1 MKNFYILLLTLSIA
15 SLSFGQ
21 ELMLNGD
28 FESWDDP
35 STPTSYSKAE
45 STLQETVEF
54 HGGANS
60 AKHTGGTKDIA
71 QTVTGIIP
79 GEIYTISLWY
89 KFQEAGNARMWSTWK
104 AGTTTLTDNADVLQ
118 PSTYLDSSGTTW
130 VEYSVTLTA
139 PATADNFYFEVRTYG
154 TAVVYWDD
162 FSVFKEA
169 TVTPPLL
176 ITTSVCATATSVR
189 LTGPWWDWNP
199 VGGPEAV
206 SNNDGTWTFTFD
218 PAPTGNMEYLLVVDG
233 VQENLISIMANG
245 GTCAPLTDSANYAN
259 RQWILDSG
267 NVTNNY
273 GQCGTTCVAP
283 VITLTGGDE
292 TITVG
297 DAYTDAGATA
307 SDDEQGDISANI
319 SGITDLDTSVAG
331 VYTVAYNVSDG
342 ALNAATEVV
351 RTVTVEAAGACDGAT
366 ALTIGTQQCGN
377 TNEFGDLF
385 DDSACL
391 GNYDGGDDY
400 IFSYT
405 ATTTGDKLDLTIT
418 GQLGYTGFAM
428 SQGCPEGGAGTC
440 VGVQTSSGS
449 GALNFE
455 SDALIAG
462 EVYYIQISTWPTPQS
477 TDFCLDAVLVPAPS
491 CLAPANFEAA
501 AVTSTSA
508 NLTWTASA
516 SNETAWNIEYGADGF
531 TQGDGSGTTVA
542 VTANPYAFTALT
554 ANTSYDVYLQANC
567 GAGDTSVWVGPL
579 SFTTLCATEI
589 PDYTQGFDPYTGICW
604 TEATGPIAGPTAGT
618 TSSIWFQD
626 EFANTD
632 ALGQSA
638 GINIYGTGDES
649 WLISPTFDLSS
660 GGYEINLDA
669 ALTAYAA
676 TTTGELNGDDAVH
689 VMQSLDEGST
699 WSSIY
704 TWDATNMP
712 SNVGDNVTIDVS
724 AVTSATVKFALFAFE
739 DTSANGDFDFFID
752 NFAVRTPPSCFAP
765 AANSIAASLITTT
778 SANLSWTAGATETAW
793 NIEYGATGF
802 ALGAGTTVA
811 VTANSYSLMGL
822 TANTSYDFYVQAD
835 CGANGTSVMVGPFT
849 FTTLCN
855 AVTTFPWTEDFEGI
869 TTPSLPSCWSENDNN
884 ADTDFWK
891 TYDEYGTSDSY
902 SAGLYTDYNIDGSWS
917 GPATNNDDYLILP
930 QFALTGNE
938 RLKFSVRSRSSG
950 ELNDYKVVLS
960 TSSND
965 PTDFTTDLMALTV
978 ATATHTEQVIDL
990 SAYSGNVYIAIHV
1003 PADGLDGYYLYVDDF
1018 TVEAIPSCVAVTD
1031 LAASNL
1037 TTTSADLSWT
1047 AGATETA
1054 WNLEYGATG
1063 FVQGAGTTVA
1073 VTANSYALTGLAANT
1088 SYDVYVQA
1096 DCGAGDTS
1104 TWVGPITIFTGY
1116 CVPSSSSSST
1126 FIDSVTSTGAFSDL
1140 NNGAD
1145 GYSETGY
1152 ANYFS
1157 TYAIQSLAGASFDL
1171 TATIVGGTAG
1181 FAVWIDY
1188 NNDLTFDS
1196 TEVVFN
1202 TTSYANGPFTA
1213 TIALPET
1220 LADGDYRMRLMVDYN
1235 DSNPNDDACAFNG
1248 TRAEAEDYKIT
1259 IDSSLGMDTVSKS
1272 NFTYFP
1278 NPVNNVLSI
1287 KAQASI
1293 DSITVYNML
1302 GQTVVRSTPNTTT
1315 TTVDMSGLQTGAY
1328 FVQVAINN
1336 SIETVRVIK
1345 N

>member
-1 MKNFYILLLTLSIA
+1 
-15 SLSFGQ
+15 
-21 ELMLNGD
+21 
-28 FESWDDP
+28 
-35 STPTSYSKAE
+35 
-45 STLQETVEF
+45 
-54 HGGANS
+54 
-60 AKHTGGTKDIA
+60 
-71 QTVTGIIP
+71 
-79 GEIYTISLWY
+79 
-89 KFQEAGNARMWSTWK
+89 
-104 AGTTTLTDNADVLQ
+104 
-118 PSTYLDSSGTTW
+118 
-130 VEYSVTLTA
+130 
-139 PATADNFYFEVRTYG
+139 
-154 TAVVYWDD
+154 
-162 FSVFKEA
+162 
-169 TVTPPLL
+169 
-176 ITTSVCATATSVR
+176 
-189 LTGPWWDWNP
+189 
-199 VGGPEAV
+199 
-206 SNNDGTWTFTFD
+206 
-218 PAPTGNMEYLLVVDG
+218 MEYLHVDVWTATAGAVLQVTPINNGTGAAEVLTTVTLVDAGWSSVDLPKASFTG
-233 VQENLISIMANG
+233 MIWDSVLQLKFDG
-245 GTCAPLTDSANYAN
+245 QTGTNPSDVYIDNIYFWKTAD
-259 RQWILDSG
+259 
-267 NVTNNY
+267 
-273 GQCGTTCVAP
+273 TTAP
-283 VITLTGGDE
+283 VIELIGANPQE
-292 TITVG
+292 LAVG
-297 DAYTDAGATA
+297 DAYVELNATA
-307 SDDEQGDISANI
+307 TDDTDDDTALSAAI
-319 SGITDLDTSVAG
+319 LIDATAVDTATAGSYSV
-331 VYTVAYNVSDG
+331 TYNVSDAAG
-342 ALNAATEVV
+342 NAATEVV

-385 DDSACL
+385 DDSVCL

-405 ATTTGDKLDLTIT
+405 ATNTGDKLDLTIT

-462 EVYYIQISTWPTPQS
+462 EVYYIQISTYPFPQS

-491 CLAPANFEAA
+491 CFVPTDLEVA
-501 AVTSTSA
+501 AVTVTSA
-508 NLTWTASA
+508 NLTWTVSA
-516 SNETAWNIEYGADGF
+516 SNESAWNIEYGADGF

-660 GGYEINLDA
+660 GGYEVNLDV
-669 ALTAYAA
+669 ALTDYAA
-676 TTTGELNGDDAVH
+676 ATLSETIRADDAVY
-689 VMQSLDEGST
+689 VMQSIDGGTT
-699 WSSIY
+699 WTTIY
-704 TWDATNMP
+704 TWDANNSP
-712 SNVGDNVTIDVS
+712 SNTGDNVTIDVS
-724 AVTSATVKFALFAFE
+724 TVTSVTVQFAVFALE
-739 DTSANGDFDFFID
+739 GSTSGGDLDFFID

-765 AANSIAASLITTT
+765 AANSMAASLITTT
-778 SANLSWTAGATETAW
+778 SANLSWTAGATEAAW

-811 VTANSYSLMGL
+811 VTANSYALMGL

-835 CGANGTSVMVGPFT
+835 CGANGTSAWVGPFT
-849 FTTLCN
+849 FTTLCD

-891 TYDEYGTSDSY
+891 TYDTYGVASSNA
-902 SAGLYTDYNIDGSWS
+902 AGMYTDYNIDGSWS
-917 GPATNNDDYLILP
+917 GPGTNNDDYLILP

-950 ELNDYKVVLS
+950 EPNDYKVVLS

-978 ATATHTEQVIDL
+978 STATHTEQVIDL

-1018 TVEAIPSCVAVTD
+1018 TVEAIPSCLEVTD
-1031 LAASNL
+1031 LAVTNL